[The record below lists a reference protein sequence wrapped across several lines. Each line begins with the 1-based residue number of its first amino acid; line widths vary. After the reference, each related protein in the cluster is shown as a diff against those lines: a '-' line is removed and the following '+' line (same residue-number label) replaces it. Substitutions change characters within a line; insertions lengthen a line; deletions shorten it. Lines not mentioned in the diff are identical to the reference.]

1 MFMTT
6 YPYNKELYN
15 LQEPCFPQL
24 LMDHFIQALSI
35 RAPKYIG
42 AGIPPVT
49 SDEKMSMEENVS
61 KETVTFH
68 TDTFWIMQKL
78 KILEDSSI
86 DLV

>member
-1 MFMTT
+1 MTT
-6 YPYNKELYN
+6 YPYNKELYI
-15 LQEPCFPQL
+15 LQDPCFPQL

-68 TDTFWIMQKL
+68 IDTF
-78 KILEDSSI
+78 
-86 DLV
+86 

>member
-1 MFMTT
+1 
-6 YPYNKELYN
+6 
-15 LQEPCFPQL
+15 
-24 LMDHFIQALSI
+24 MDHFIQALSI

-68 TDTFWIMQKL
+68 TDTFWIM
-78 KILEDSSI
+78 
-86 DLV
+86 